1 MSAACG
7 PSTGNSTITITGLH
21 LYFATAVKFGS
32 TAAVTFSVISDST
45 ISAVAPA
52 LGLGT
57 VDVTATTAAAT
68 SATSSADQYT
78 YLPPTQTT
86 LTTSVNPA
94 TVGQPVTFSATV
106 TNLMAGGPTPT
117 GTVRFFD
124 GTTALDTET
133 LDASGTGSFATPT
146 LAQGTLI
153 DDSAF
158 TGTTYFTWTG
168 GTLAGTGQFNIRAGA
183 IAAFGGSAPLVAD
196 GQAITNNGAVTFSTG
211 AVLQLNGGSSF
222 LNNGSVTLG
231 NGAALTT
238 VSGVGLFD
246 NEGSFSL
253 GSSAAATVRVTF
265 TNGSSAAIAAASG
278 STLTFQ
284 SADSVMLTGTAV
296 QNVAVLNEAP

>member
-133 LDASGTGSFATPT
+133 LDASGTGSFATHT
-146 LAQGTLI
+146 LAQGTHVVTARYAGP
-153 DDSAF
+153 DGVFAPPSEPVMEDVKAV
-158 TGTTYFTWTG
+158 WTG
-168 GTLAGTGQFNIRAGA
+168 AAGDGSFNNPANWAGNTLPDANPDLLIPAGNPAT
-183 IAAFGGSAPLVAD
+183 S
-196 GQAITNNGAVTFSTG
+196 STG
-211 AVLQLNGGSSF
+211 N
-222 LNNGSVTLG
+222 
-231 NGAALTT
+231 
-238 VSGVGLFD
+238 
-246 NEGSFSL
+246 
-253 GSSAAATVRVTF
+253 
-265 TNGSSAAIAAASG
+265 
-278 STLTFQ
+278 
-284 SADSVMLTGTAV
+284 M
-296 QNVAVLNEAP
+296 